1 MKLKKTLFALLF
13 IAAAAPARAGE
24 LDLLL
29 DRLVDKNVLDPGD
42 AQEIRIGT
50 QEEVKKEI
58 SQQRNAE
65 LPMWLQTLKFR
76 GDVRLRFESSD
87 NENKQYVR
95 NRGRYRLR
103 FYVDAKVNDQV
114 YTGFGFASGSSSD
127 PRSTN
132 QTFGDNFGKKNL
144 YIDYVFAEYD
154 ASDILAFTAG
164 RTKNP
169 IWSTSELLWD
179 ADVNPEGLSARITLP
194 LDQNWQ
200 FFGNAGYFV
209 LNELANDPQ
218 DPGLLFAQPGVSW
231 HDSNGVYDFKAGAAV
246 YGFDHVKGHVA
257 ATTLNYRPST
267 ADGYQ
272 QANTLAGTKYKYGYN
287 SVSPELE
294 ANANLLNPVPV
305 PLLSYFGY
313 NISYAGIYGNYVQS
327 FDHGKNNKGWIGGVK
342 IGQRKVEDAGQWQA
356 GYSLRRLE
364 SDAWLDTYPDSD
376 FYGGST
382 NVKGQKFQLALGLLR
397 DFALNLA
404 FIESS
409 PITGAVKGE
418 RVFQSDI
425 NLKF

>member
-13 IAAAAPARAGE
+13 LAAAVPARAGE
-24 LDLLL
+24 LDMLL
-29 DRLVDKNVLDPGD
+29 DRLVEKNVIEPGE

-58 SQQRNAE
+58 SQQTNAE
-65 LPMWLQTLKFR
+65 LPLWVQALKFR

-144 YIDYVFAEYD
+144 YIDYVFAEYNVNEN
-154 ASDILAFTAG
+154 LAFTAG

-169 IWSTSELLWD
+169 LWLTSELLWD
-179 ADVNPEGLSARITLP
+179 ADMNPEGVSARMTYP
-194 LDQNWQ
+194 VNNNWQ
-200 FFGNAGYFV
+200 LFGNAGYLV

-231 HDSNGVYDFKAGAAV
+231 HDSDGVYDFKAGAAV

-257 ATTLNYRPST
+257 ATTLNYRPS
-267 ADGYQ
+267 AGDGYQ
-272 QANTLAGTKYKYGYN
+272 QANTVVGGKYKYSYN
-287 SVSPELE
+287 SVSPEFE
-294 ANANLLNPVPV
+294 VNANILNPVSL
-305 PLLSYFGY
+305 PLLGYFGY
-313 NISYAGIYGNYVQS
+313 TVTYAGVYGNYVQA
-327 FDHGKNNKGWIGGVK
+327 FDQGRNNTGWLGGIK

-356 GYSLRRLE
+356 GYSIRQLE
-364 SDAWLDTYPDSD
+364 KDAWLDTYPDSD
-376 FYGGST
+376 FFGGST
-382 NVKGQKFQLALGLLR
+382 GVRGQKFQLALGLLR
-397 DFALNLA
+397 DFALNLT
-404 FIESS
+404 FIEST
-409 PITGAVKGE
+409 PITGTLHGE
-418 RVFQSDI
+418 RTFQSDI